1 MMSQSH
7 RVKGGATDEVLQKQ
21 CVHSKAYLLAYFNV
35 YAGIVNTIV
44 LLTTYRH
51 YHQTNEFLR
60 NVNNRITNT
69 FIDVL

>member
-7 RVKGGATDEVLQKQ
+7 RVKGGATDEALQKLH
-21 CVHSKAYLLAYFNV
+21 VHSKACLLTFFNV
-35 YAGIVNTIV
+35 YSGIVNTIV

-51 YHQTNEFLR
+51 YCQTNEFLM

-69 FIDVL
+69 FINVL